1 MLLHHKQ
8 PPYRHTWKEDI
19 TDLADEESTNK
30 PPIARGAYLLPNALT
45 TAALLA
51 GFYAIIAAVQGEHV
65 AACIAVVVAGLLD
78 GIDGRVARMTGT
90 QSEFGTQ
97 YDSLSDMVSFGIA
110 PAILVWT
117 WSLSS
122 VELAGPI
129 GEKVGW
135 LSAFFYSACGA
146 LRLARFNTQAGVADK
161 RYFQGLASPA
171 AAGTLVSTIWFCE
184 SRGIGPETVAWPML
198 VLTVMLGALMVSRLR
213 YSSFKGG
220 ASRERERV
228 PIAWIF
234 VLLVVIVLLAIDLP
248 AVLFTIGVLYV
259 SSGLVVTLRGR
270 YQRRRKRRPDD
281 ERRAGGG
288 RAPGDDD

>member
-1 MLLHHKQ
+1 MNH
-8 PPYRHTWKEDI
+8 D
-19 TDLADEESTNK
+19 ESTTK
-30 PPIARGAYLLPNALT
+30 RTATRPIARGAYLLPNALT
-45 TAALLA
+45 TSALLA
-51 GFYAIIAAVQGEHV
+51 GFYAIVAAVQGEV
-65 AACIAVVVAGLLD
+65 VFACVAVVIAGLLD
-78 GIDGRVARMTGT
+78 GIDGRVARLTGT

-117 WSLSS
+117 WSLGTL
-122 VELAGPI
+122 ELAGPI
-129 GEKVGW
+129 GQKIGW

-184 SRGIGPETVAWPML
+184 SRAIGPETVAWPML
-198 VLTVMLGALMVSRLR
+198 VLTVLLGAMMVSRLR
-213 YSSFKGG
+213 YFSFKGD
-220 ASRERERV
+220 ARRERERV

-234 VLLVVIVLLAIDLP
+234 VLLVIIVLLAVDLP

-259 SSGLVVTLRGR
+259 SSGVVLTLRGR
-270 YQRRRKRRPDD
+270 SQRRRQRKREGPR
-281 ERRAGGG
+281 
-288 RAPGDDD
+288 

>member
-1 MLLHHKQ
+1 
-8 PPYRHTWKEDI
+8 
-19 TDLADEESTNK
+19 LADEESNNK
-30 PPIARGAYLLPNALT
+30 LPPARGAYLLPNALT

-51 GFYAIIAAVQGEHV
+51 GFYAIVAAVQGEHV

-90 QSEFGTQ
+90 QSDFGMQ

-110 PAILVWT
+110 PAILVWS
-117 WSLSS
+117 WSLAS

-129 GEKVGW
+129 GEKIGW

-171 AAGTLVSTIWFCE
+171 AAGTLVSTVWFCE
-184 SRGIGPETVAWPML
+184 SRGIGPEAVAWPML

-220 ASRERERV
+220 ARRERERV
-228 PIAWIF
+228 PIARIF

-259 SSGLVVTLRGR
+259 ASGLVVTLRGR
-270 YQRRRKRRPDD
+270 YQRRRRRKADD
-281 ERRAGGG
+281 ERKSETRGEGGEH
-288 RAPGDDD
+288 D

>member
-1 MLLHHKQ
+1 M
-8 PPYRHTWKEDI
+8 T
-19 TDLADEESTNK
+19 DEESTNQQRSRK
-30 PPIARGAYLLPNALT
+30 ALPARGAYLLPNAFT

-51 GFYAIIAAVQGEHV
+51 GFYAIVAAVQAQYV
-65 AACIAVVVAGLLD
+65 TACIAVVIAGLLD

-90 QSEFGTQ
+90 QSDFGVE
-97 YDSLSDMVSFGIA
+97 YDSLSDMVSFGLA

-122 VELAGPI
+122 IELAGPI
-129 GEKVGW
+129 GEKIGW

-146 LRLARFNTQAGVADK
+146 LRLARFNAQTGVADK

-184 SRGIGPETVAWPML
+184 SRDIAAAAVAWPML
-198 VLTVMLGALMVSRLR
+198 LLTVMLGALMVSRLR
-213 YSSFKGG
+213 YASFKGG
-220 ASRERERV
+220 ASRDRERV

-259 SSGLVVTLRGR
+259 ASGLVVTLRGR
-270 YQRRRKRRPDD
+270 YQRRRKRRSDGEPKPDD
-281 ERRAGGG
+281 RRGGG
-288 RAPGDDD
+288 DRD

>member
-1 MLLHHKQ
+1 MQ
-8 PPYRHTWKEDI
+8 PLRSRFTIWPDPTQADPGRPKDSTV
-19 TDLADEESTNK
+19 LNDEESK
-30 PPIARGAYLLPNALT
+30 QKRPLARGAYLLPNALT

-51 GFYAIIAAVQGEHV
+51 GFYAIIAAVQGETVSACV
-65 AACIAVVVAGLLD
+65 AIVVAGLLD

-90 QSEFGTQ
+90 QSEFGVQ

-110 PAILVWT
+110 PAILVWS

-122 VELAGPI
+122 LELAGPI
-129 GEKVGW
+129 GQKIGW
-135 LSAFFYSACGA
+135 LSAFFYAACGA

-161 RYFQGLASPA
+161 RFFQGLASPA

-184 SRGIGPETVAWPML
+184 SRGIGPDSVAWPML
-198 VLTVMLGALMVSRLR
+198 VLTVLLGAMMVSRLR
-213 YSSFKGG
+213 YFSFKGG
-220 ASRERERV
+220 GASERERV

-259 SSGLVVTLRGR
+259 SSGLVLTLRGR
-270 YQRRRKRRPDD
+270 AQRRRSRRRD
-281 ERRAGGG
+281 GSG
-288 RAPGDDD
+288 

>member
-1 MLLHHKQ
+1 MSDRADHRLHR
-8 PPYRHTWKEDI
+8 PR
-19 TDLADEESTNK
+19 
-30 PPIARGAYLLPNALT
+30 ARGAYLLPNALT

-51 GFYAIIAAVQGEHV
+51 GFYAIVAAVQGNPV

-78 GIDGRVARMTGT
+78 GIDGRVARLTGT
-90 QSEFGTQ
+90 QTEFGVQ
-97 YDSLSDMVSFGIA
+97 YDSLSDMVSFGLA

-135 LSAFFYSACGA
+135 LSAFFYAACGA

-171 AAGTLVSTIWFCE
+171 AAGTLVASIWFCE

-198 VLTVMLGALMVSRLR
+198 ILTVLLGALMVSRLR
-213 YSSFKGG
+213 YFSFKGG
-220 ASRERERV
+220 GGRERERV

-234 VLLVVIVLLAIDLP
+234 VLLVIVVLLAIDLP
-248 AVLFTIGVLYV
+248 AVLFTVGSLYV
-259 SSGLVVTLRGR
+259 ISGPVLTLHGR
-270 YQRRRKRRPDD
+270 ARRRRRKR
-281 ERRAGGG
+281 AG
-288 RAPGDDD
+288 RENA

>member
-1 MLLHHKQ
+1 MVPELRSRDQ
-8 PPYRHTWKEDI
+8 TMFRHPAVIITQQEDS
-19 TDLADEESTNK
+19 TDLADEESTTK
-30 PPIARGAYLLPNALT
+30 PPLARGAYLLPNALT

-110 PAILVWT
+110 PAILVWS

-129 GEKVGW
+129 GEKIGW

-171 AAGTLVSTIWFCE
+171 AAGTLVSTIWLCE
-184 SRGIGPETVAWPML
+184 TRGIGPEAVAWPML
-198 VLTVMLGALMVSRLR
+198 VLTVLLGALMVSRLR
-213 YSSFKGG
+213 YFSFKSGG
-220 ASRERERV
+220 GRERV

-248 AVLFTIGVLYV
+248 AVLFTIGVVYV
-259 SSGLVVTLRGR
+259 SSGLVLTLRGR
-270 YQRRRKRRPDD
+270 YQTRHKRKRESR
-281 ERRAGGG
+281 
-288 RAPGDDD
+288 